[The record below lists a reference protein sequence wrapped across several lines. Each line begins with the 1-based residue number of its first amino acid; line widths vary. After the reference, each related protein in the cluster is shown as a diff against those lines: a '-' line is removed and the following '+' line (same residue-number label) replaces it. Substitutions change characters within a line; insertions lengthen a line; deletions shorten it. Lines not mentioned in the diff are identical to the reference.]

1 MVYNKEDLKTDENW
15 LREQGVET
23 EEVTDFLVGLI
34 EQGFMMNREEFVKFK
49 KSVERIGGW
58 VKWE

>member
-49 KSVERIGGW
+49 KSVERIGG
-58 VKWE
+58 